1 MTTEA
6 RLARA
11 SAGSRTWQ
19 AEVDRLIGERLA
31 DLRQER
37 KMTLAAVAT
46 RIGISYQQV
55 QKYERGTST
64 LSVARLFEFTQ
75 VYEIDPAT
83 ILSDLPF
90 NPDLMPARPESE
102 RSFSTSAEGQSLMA
116 AIAPMPPKARRAL
129 LELIRAMP
137 ATRASA
143 TVS

>member
-11 SAGSRTWQ
+11 SADSRTWQ
-19 AEVDRLIGERLA
+19 ADVDRLIGERLA

-83 ILSDLPF
+83 IFSDLPF
-90 NPDLMPARPESE
+90 NQDLMPARPESE
-102 RSFSTSAEGQSLMA
+102 RSFATSAEGQSLLS

-129 LELIRAMP
+129 LELLRSLP
-137 ATRASA
+137 
-143 TVS
+143 

>member
-1 MTTEA
+1 
-6 RLARA
+6 
-11 SAGSRTWQ
+11 
-19 AEVDRLIGERLA
+19 
-31 DLRQER
+31 
-37 KMTLAAVAT
+37 MTLAAVAT

-102 RSFSTSAEGQSLMA
+102 RSFSTSAEGLSLMA

-137 ATRASA
+137 DVPNR
-143 TVS
+143 